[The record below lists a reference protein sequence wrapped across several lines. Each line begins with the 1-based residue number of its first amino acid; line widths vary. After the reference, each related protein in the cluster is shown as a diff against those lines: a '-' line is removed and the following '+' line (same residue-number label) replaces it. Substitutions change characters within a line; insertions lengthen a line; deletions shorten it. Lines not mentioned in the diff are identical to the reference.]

1 MIFLKTLCGAEVS
14 MNRIREVRDGPDEG
28 QVTLC
33 LDGGGE
39 RWARKVAWQQAQYEA
54 AQTIVPAPPGIFR
67 LFKIVFDEVRVQ
79 VMRTPII
86 GWIIDAKG
94 GVEPVTSSK
103 AWCDEDM
110 IIEYPNGTVEEL
122 GSIYTSMDEWVSVT
136 ESCLADSHK
145 SEVNA
150 H

>member
-1 MIFLKTLCGAEVS
+1 MIFLKSLCGAEVS
-14 MNRIREVRDGPDEG
+14 MNRIREVRDGPDAG

-39 RWARKVAWQQAQYEA
+39 RWARKAAWQLARYEA
-54 AQTIVPAPPGIFR
+54 TQTIVPAAPGTFR

-86 GWIIDAKG
+86 GWIIDPQG
-94 GVEPVTSSK
+94 GVEPVCSSK

-136 ESCLADSHK
+136 EACLAGRPK
-145 SEVNA
+145 SEVA